1 MKGSVFLLLYFI
13 LVSCSSPE
21 DKAAQYRV
29 ESEEFG
35 PAHPGKALLKSQCMH
50 CHSSTAGA
58 KLGRVAP
65 PMIEVKAMYLEKY
78 PLEADFVEAVLAFT
92 SKPEKEKALLQDA
105 VKQFGLMPYQ
115 KYPEESVRQIA
126 EYIYRYQIEAPEWF
140 AASWKERGLGD
151 FVQTGIAEGTAAS
164 SKDYAAIGLEY
175 ATAAKELLGKN
186 LMGAIQSKGT
196 EYALE
201 FCNVQ
206 AMPLTDSIARVH
218 QAEIRRVSDKNRNP
232 KNAATPE
239 EVVILKNFQ
248 AGMDAGREPQPML
261 KQASGKVHF
270 YYPIVTNSMCLSCH
284 GTEKDIAPAVAK
296 RIIEFY
302 PMDKATG
309 YAENQVRGI
318 WSITFKQ

>member
-1 MKGSVFLLLYFI
+1 MKLPIAALLCI
-13 LVSCSSPE
+13 LLFSCSSPE

-29 ESEEFG
+29 QSEESG
-35 PAHPGKALLKSQCMH
+35 LAHSGKALLKSQCLH
-50 CHSSTAGA
+50 CHSSSAGA
-58 KLGRVAP
+58 QLGRVAP
-65 PMIEVKAMYLEKY
+65 PMIEIKATYLEKY
-78 PLEADFVEAVLAFT
+78 PSEADFVAAVLAFT

-140 AASWKERGLGD
+140 AASWKEKGLGD
-151 FVQTGIAEGTAAS
+151 FVQTGIAEGTAVS
-164 SKDYAAIGLEY
+164 LKDYAAIGLEY

-186 LMGAIQSKGT
+186 LLGAIQSKGT
-196 EYALE
+196 AYALE

-232 KNAATPE
+232 KNAATRE

-248 AGMDAGREPQPML
+248 ADIDAGREPQPVL

>member
-1 MKGSVFLLLYFI
+1 MKRSVFFLLSFLLF
-13 LVSCSSPE
+13 SCSSPE
-21 DKAAQYRV
+21 DKAAQFRV
-29 ESEEFG
+29 QSDVAE
-35 PAHPGKALLKSQCMH
+35 PAHPGKALLKSQCLH
-50 CHSSTAGA
+50 CHSSTAGE
-58 KLGRVAP
+58 KMGRVAP
-65 PMIEVKAMYLEKY
+65 PMVEIKARYLQKY
-78 PLEADFVEAVLAFT
+78 PLEADFIAAVQAFT
-92 SKPEKEKALLQDA
+92 SKPDKENALLQDA

-115 KYPEESVRQIA
+115 KYPEESVKQIA

-140 AASWKERGLGD
+140 AASWKGRGLGD
-151 FVQTGIAEGTAAS
+151 FVQTGLQEGAVSS

-196 EYALE
+196 ANALE

-206 AMPLTDSIARVH
+206 AMPLTDSIARAH
-218 QAEIRRVSDKNRNP
+218 QADIKRVSDKNRNP
-232 KNAATPE
+232 KNTATAE
-239 EVVILKNFQ
+239 EIVILKNFQ
-248 AGMDAGREPQPML
+248 ADLEAGNEPQPLL

-284 GTEKDIAPAVAK
+284 GTEKDIAPEVAK
-296 RIIEFY
+296 RIIKFY